1 MLPDR
6 NGRAP
11 EANAKKEI
19 STDVGK
25 LILVCC
31 VVQKTSVRS
40 TAGRYN
46 ASMRLGARGV
56 YGCTLA
62 PLLV

>member
-11 EANAKKEI
+11 EADTKKRI
-19 STDVGK
+19 TMDVGK
-25 LILVCC
+25 VILACC

-62 PLLV
+62 PLLI